1 MFQEEVRASVEKVR
15 ASRIVGMRQQGD
27 RTRWEQAVE
36 RKVSWGERWTVE
48 PHRIKFLIQAVY
60 DVLPSPSNLHIR
72 GMVESPAC
80 PLCQRGTLEHILSAC
95 SKALG

>member
-36 RKVSWGERWTVE
+36 RKVSWGVGQW
-48 PHRIKFLIQAVY
+48 
-60 DVLPSPSNLHIR
+60 SPIAS
-72 GMVESPAC
+72 S
-80 PLCQRGTLEHILSAC
+80 S
-95 SKALG
+95 